1 MSNKPADTDVQK
13 LKSGGTP
20 VGDGPMGTGA
30 PQPGATGEE
39 QEIRSRQE
47 SSGVGGGE
55 LNHVSG
61 ADSKASDLNVNPPAD
76 KASRAA

>member
-20 VGDGPMGTGA
+20 VGDGPMGASA
-30 PQPGATGEE
+30 PQPGATGEAD
-39 QEIRSRQE
+39 EIRSRKE

-55 LNHVSG
+55 LDHISG
-61 ADSKASDLNVNPPAD
+61 ADSKASELNMNPPAD
-76 KASRAA
+76 RSRNAA